1 MTSTY
6 SSEYPYFIYPAV
18 MALRNGVDNPEEE
31 TRLRRIVAANVGD
44 IPALRL
50 MLGIDPEDFASFY
63 PNLSAPTLSTVDTIS
78 SFLNRFGGEE
88 APLPTA
94 AAEIPLPEED
104 IPLYDEATVT
114 EQPETPEPLPPT
126 EQNAYI
132 LIKNRD
138 YQGALEIIQQL
149 SLNNS
154 EKSIYFADQIRFLKK
169 LIVNEARKQ

>member
-1 MTSTY
+1 MT
-6 SSEYPYFIYPAV
+6 
-18 MALRNGVDNPEEE
+18 LRNGVENPEEE
-31 TRLRRIVAANVGD
+31 MRLRRIVAANVGD

-50 MLGIDPEDFASFY
+50 MLGIDPEEFASFY
-63 PNLSAPTLSTVDTIS
+63 PDLAAPALSTVDTIS
-78 SFLNRFGGEE
+78 SFLNRFGSEE

-104 IPLYDEATVT
+104 VLTYDEATLA
-114 EQPETPEPLPPT
+114 EQPETPATLPPT